1 MPSTELLARRE
12 PHASDSAAAPPSIAL
27 FFPVYNDDHAVE
39 ALAEKSVRVLSEVA
53 SGYEILIVDDGSTDG
68 TGGIADALAARL
80 PNVRVVRH
88 ERNRG
93 YGHAV
98 RTGFAEVRRL
108 DWIVFTDGDNQYDI
122 AELRRFLPLLDRYDV
137 LAGYRV
143 RKTYGVARKIL
154 SAGLNFLVR
163 VAFGVRVRDVTCGF
177 KMVRSRVMDD
187 PEMQLTSTG
196 PFGGGEVV
204 VRAALRG
211 YHVGEVG
218 ISMYPRDYGR
228 SSIVSFRNVVA
239 TLRDLRRARRDV
251 FRNRM
256 RAE

>member
-1 MPSTELLARRE
+1 MRPTELLVHRDRR
-12 PHASDSAAAPPSIAL
+12 ASESAVAPPSMVL

-53 SGYEILIVDDGSTDG
+53 AEHEILIVDDGSTDD
-68 TGGIADALAARL
+68 TGAIVDALAARL

-98 RTGFAEVRRL
+98 RTGFAEARRL

-137 LAGYRV
+137 LVGYRFQ
-143 RKTYGVARKIL
+143 KTYGVVRKLL
-154 SAGLNFLVR
+154 SAGLNLLVR

-177 KMVRSRVMDD
+177 KMVRSRVMED

-239 TLRDLRRARRDV
+239 TLKDLRRVRRDV
-251 FRNRM
+251 FRNRV
-256 RAE
+256 RAD